1 MPNKIYCIYIRNLPL
16 NTDAETLSIK
26 FSCLM
31 GDILMGSSTDSE
43 SSSIECW
50 LKGFNE
56 LQAALN
62 FARDWDRQTIL
73 GSKIDCDVVEDTLEF
88 CNKFRIGE
96 CRKTSEVCD
105 WEHIMCTANGK
116 CSNDC
121 PLGHKQ
127 GMKTGFKNDRKIHF
141 CIEY

>member
-1 MPNKIYCIYIRNLPL
+1 MPNRIYCVHIRNLPS
-16 NTDAETLSIK
+16 NIDAETLSIK
-26 FSCLM
+26 FNCSM
-31 GDILMGSSTDSE
+31 GNILIDSSTDTQ

-56 LQAALN
+56 LQAAKN
-62 FARDWDRQTIL
+62 IARDWDGQIIL
-73 GSKIDCDVVEDTLEF
+73 GSEIDCEVEQDTLEF

-96 CRKTSEVCD
+96 CPMSSEVCD
-105 WEHIMCTANGK
+105 WEHITCTANGK

-121 PLGHKQ
+121 QLGHKQ